1 MKLAPVS
8 VVIPTYNRRDIVRD
22 AIDSALAQTLPPSQ
36 IIVVDDGSKD
46 DTGAHLRTTYG
57 DAIDYRRQVN
67 AGLSAA
73 RNHGIRAA
81 TQPLIAFLDDDD
93 VWHPR
98 KLELQAQCFER
109 NPELGLLGAEQFDW
123 PAESFPDSPADPSTV
138 LRTITWEQLVIR
150 TLIPVS
156 SVVVR
161 RDVFPRAGE
170 FDVTFRSSEDRDFF
184 LRVARVARVGMLDAP
199 LSGYRDTPGSM
210 CKDPVG
216 REAAM
221 RRILREID
229 QRGEWR
235 GRWVLRRKAYSFM
248 HHVCSDANARAGNH
262 AGSVMRTLKSLANYP
277 LPYRR
282 DEARMPFD
290 RPRRLA
296 VNTLRMLRLKSPDR
310 IGAARPLPD
319 TNALHN
325 LPRRASEAAN
335 VIAPPGRGTGSLS
348 AAH

>member
-36 IIVVDDGSKD
+36 IIVVDDGSRD
-46 DTGAHLRTTYG
+46 DTGPHLRATYG
-57 DAIDYRRQVN
+57 DAIDYRRQAN

-81 TQPLIAFLDDDD
+81 TQPLVAFLDDDD

-109 NPELGLLGAEQFDW
+109 DPAWGLLGAEQFDW
-123 PAESFPDSPADPSTV
+123 PAETFPVAPADPRAV
-138 LRTITWEQLVIR
+138 LRTVTWEQLVIR

-161 RDVFPRAGE
+161 RDLFERAGE

-184 LRVARVARVGMLDAP
+184 LRAARVARVGMLGTP

-216 REAAM
+216 REEAM

-229 QRGEWR
+229 QRGDWG

-262 AGSVMRTLKSLANYP
+262 AGSIARTLKSLANYP
-277 LPYRR
+277 LPFRR

-296 VNTLRMLRLKSPDR
+296 VNALRMLHLKRADRLGS
-310 IGAARPLPD
+310 ARPLPAG
-319 TNALHN
+319 NALN
-325 LPRRASEAAN
+325 QLSRRTPLAGAPVGSDAGPLSSAS
-335 VIAPPGRGTGSLS
+335 
-348 AAH
+348 